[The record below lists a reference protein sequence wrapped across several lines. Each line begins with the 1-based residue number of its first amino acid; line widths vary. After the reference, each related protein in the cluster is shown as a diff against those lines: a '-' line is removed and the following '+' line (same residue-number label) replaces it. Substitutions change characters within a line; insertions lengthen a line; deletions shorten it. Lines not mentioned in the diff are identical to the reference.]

1 MNEESKN
8 TLSIAF
14 TGNITIERETLEQL
28 IRALQISNHSPV
40 IATVEPQKPFPA
52 AGIVQKQ
59 EDNGKVPRLAF
70 TMKETAEILGVS
82 YITVHRLIQRR
93 LLRSSLA
100 SRKKIIAKTE
110 IERFLK
116 DTSRIV

>member
-1 MNEESKN
+1 M
-8 TLSIAF
+8 
-14 TGNITIERETLEQL
+14 
-28 IRALQISNHSPV
+28 
-40 IATVEPQKPFPA
+40 
-52 AGIVQKQ
+52 

-70 TMKETAEILGVS
+70 TMKKTAEILGVS

-100 SRKKIIAKTE
+100 SRKKIIAETE